1 MFLGHPYD
9 MFASR
14 SYRDELKKSIFVIPM
29 DVVID
34 SIMNF
39 KDLRSYLATAILW

>member
-1 MFLGHPYD
+1 MFLGHAYD

-34 SIMNF
+34 SGF
-39 KDLRSYLATAILW
+39 HYEF